1 MHFRGFEQPSYPTFV
16 TPPFGAAFTTAP
28 FAETGSADDEVEDFL
43 CKGNNDTAGKRQESI
58 GTLAGIVGLE
68 AEADLHNAPAKQNQA
83 DRTDEAEDKVAEVV
97 DDGNGVACGKGGH
110 AHAHG
115 KRKGKDSHHIN
126 AVALC

>member
-1 MHFRGFEQPSYPTFV
+1 M
-16 TPPFGAAFTTAP
+16 
-28 FAETGSADDEVEDFL
+28 
-43 CKGNNDTAGKRQESI
+43 
-58 GTLAGIVGLE
+58 GLE
-68 AEADLHNAPAKQNQA
+68 AETDLHNAPAKQNQA

-126 AVALC
+126 AVALLDLAGNLRLVGVLLYIKLLHCLFSPFHQVVLPAPLPSRARIHVFLPPAFQRF